1 MTDGQ
6 IVALL
11 KGLAEAETHPIE
23 TPEKYERL
31 RRDSVQPKQLAE
43 VDEFVTRK
51 GGSVETV
58 STPGYKGGPAT
69 DVEYYIVP
77 TKAIYRGGAAAGL

>member
-11 KGLAEAETHPIE
+11 QGLAEAETHPIP
-23 TPEKYERL
+23 TPEKCERL
-31 RRDSVQPKQLAE
+31 RRDSVLPKQQAE
-43 VDEFVTRK
+43 VDDWVTRK
-51 GGSVETV
+51 GGSVETA
-58 STPGYKGGPAT
+58 STPGYKGGKAT

-77 TKAIYRGGAAAGL
+77 TKALFRS